1 MKSLKVLALCAL
13 LTVSGQSFAKLTVTP
28 IVFAKGSSC
37 GVFEGNV
44 AGRVFTLQLNAK
56 QDLTINVNAFKPIY
70 PVVKSP
76 NGMALKDVGAESY
89 EYVTKQKGK
98 HEIIFGIEDESYPF
112 AEVKFCAY

>member
-1 MKSLKVLALCAL
+1 MKSLKVLSLCAL
-13 LTVSGQSFAKLTVTP
+13 LAVSGQSFAKLTVTP

-37 GVFEGNV
+37 GAFEGNV
-44 AGRVFTLQLNAK
+44 VGRVFTLQLNAK

-76 NGMALKDVGAESY
+76 NGMALKDVGVENY
-89 EYVTKQKGK
+89 EYIIKRKGK
-98 HEIIFGIEDESYPF
+98 HEITFEVEDESYPF